1 MGHPGPHPRSL
12 ALAHSDQDRRP
23 DLIPIRKRFGPDRAR
38 QDHAIRH
45 ETLTALAGGEIPIS
59 PATGEAS
66 EPYFELEAIV
76 ASNADISYGIT
87 GNILIGSYSEPIG
100 VSLWRSGL
108 RLLQK
113 LEQN

>member
-1 MGHPGPHPRSL
+1 MRSSQRVL
-12 ALAHSDQDRRP
+12 FCWQAQLQAV
-23 DLIPIRKRFGPDRAR
+23 
-38 QDHAIRH
+38 
-45 ETLTALAGGEIPIS
+45 ETGD
-59 PATGEAS
+59 
-66 EPYFELEAIV
+66 
-76 ASNADISYGIT
+76 ADIAYGIT

>member
-1 MGHPGPHPRSL
+1 M
-12 ALAHSDQDRRP
+12 
-23 DLIPIRKRFGPDRAR
+23 
-38 QDHAIRH
+38 
-45 ETLTALAGGEIPIS
+45 
-59 PATGEAS
+59 TGEAS
-66 EPYFELEAIV
+66 EPYFELEAV
-76 ASNADISYGIT
+76 VDGDADIAYGIT